1 MSYRQRTLFYRKQEN
16 LKDVRIELDLTKRQC
31 GILKD
36 AIDLIKEHP
45 DLDYAYADVNCRL
58 QVIFKDGS
66 SKFFVGSDNLKSLI
80 KNL

>member
-1 MSYRQRTLFYRKQEN
+1 MFYRKQEN
-16 LKDVRIELDLTKRQC
+16 LKDVRIELDLAKRQW

-45 DLDYAYADVNCRL
+45 DLDCAYADVNCRL
-58 QVIFKDGS
+58 QVIFKGGS
-66 SKFFVGSDNLKSLI
+66 SKYFVDSDNLKSLI